1 MTNTVT
7 CPECHRPATVVD
19 RFTLAGADGPIMYLR
34 IRCDG
39 PLSFLASAAEIEQ
52 ARPVGVPVAA

>member
-1 MTNTVT
+1 MTHTVT
-7 CPECHRPATVVD
+7 CPECRRPATVLD
-19 RFTLAGADGPIMYLR
+19 RFTLAGADGPVEYLR

-52 ARPVGVPVAA
+52 IRPVDVPVAA